1 MEGLDPE
8 IQELIIEM
16 ASTGQAPLS
25 ELSVGGAREQME
37 QFLRSET
44 TVGDI
49 DRVTEY
55 LIESDGEEI
64 QLRTYRP
71 DGEGPFPVLLWFH
84 GGGWTVGSID
94 SYDNLCRALADE
106 LDRVVVSV
114 EYRLAPEHPFPT
126 AVNDCYR
133 TLEWATAN
141 AGVIDGNGERIAVGG
156 DSAGGNLAA
165 VTALRSRDRDG
176 PAIEHQ
182 ILAYPATSYPFESDG
197 KTERGYLLEQPDVE
211 WFWSLYLADEVD
223 GKNPYAAP
231 LGARDLSGLPPA
243 TVLTCQY
250 DPLHREGAAYAERL
264 LDADVP
270 VTHIHYDDVPHGFL
284 PLLAEP
290 SIERAWDAIEQ
301 LGDELRDGSE
311 R

>member
-1 MEGLDPE
+1 MEGLDSE
-8 IQELIIEM
+8 IQELIIDM

-25 ELSVGGAREQME
+25 ELSVSGAREQME
-37 QFLRSET
+37 QFLRSDA
-44 TVGDI
+44 TVGNI

-55 LIESDGEEI
+55 LIESGDADI

-71 DGEGPFPVLLWFH
+71 EGSGPFPVLLWFH

-94 SYDNLCRALADE
+94 SYDDLCRALADE
-106 LDRVVVSV
+106 LDRLVVSV
-114 EYRLAPEHPFPT
+114 EYRLAPEHPFPA
-126 AVNDCYR
+126 AVNDCY
-133 TLEWATAN
+133 TALEWVAAN
-141 AGVIDGNGERIAVGG
+141 AGTIDGDASRIAVGG

-176 PAIEHQ
+176 PGIEQQ
-182 ILAYPATSYPFESDG
+182 ILAYPATSYPFEPDEE
-197 KTERGYLLEQPDVE
+197 TERGYLLEQPDVE
-211 WFWSLYLADEVD
+211 WFWSLYLSDDVD

-231 LGARDLSGLPPA
+231 LEARDLSGLPPA

-264 LDADVP
+264 VDADVP
-270 VTHIHYDDVPHGFL
+270 VTHLHYDDVPHGFL

-290 SIERAWDAIEQ
+290 SIERAWEAIDQ
-301 LGDELRDGSE
+301 IGDELRNDHE
-311 R
+311 Q